1 MTPALHT
8 PFLAVPQEVQ
18 AFANEQGVAAY
29 LPAVLE
35 MTARVFPGGLQEI
48 IVEDDPEIANDR
60 HIVVVV
66 KARDLDVEQGVE
78 AHGRWHQE
86 LSACCPAPLV
96 YPFRLS
102 LSIAP

>member
-1 MTPALHT
+1 MTPILQT
-8 PFLAVPQEVQ
+8 PSPTVPQDVQ
-18 AFANEQGVAAY
+18 AFANVQGVAAY

-35 MTARVFPGGLQEI
+35 MTARVFPGGLQDVI
-48 IVEDDPEIANDR
+48 LVDDPEIANDR